1 MNLKKYIKYKI
12 CHFFKKE
19 NGFSLIE
26 MLLVVFIIA
35 IVATVISLLYMS
47 SIKSQKDLLN
57 KAGSEANLRTTLYS
71 VAKDLRE
78 ATDITTA
85 KSDYIKFNSGSDIIE
100 FELTAS
106 NGTYTLNKKI
116 TAGGA
121 TNTKFIIEYITNNNI
136 FSYYSTD
143 TGPALAVPLSG
154 TDLLAFK
161 LVKLNFT
168 VNKEPSVP
176 AKAVSLLTT
185 VSLRNRK

>member
-1 MNLKKYIKYKI
+1 MKLKI
-12 CHFFKKE
+12 CKKNIFNSLRKE
-19 NGFSLIE
+19 NGFSIVE
-26 MLLVVFIIA
+26 TLLVVFIIA

-47 SIKSQKDLLN
+47 SVKSQKDLLN
-57 KAGSEANLRTTLYS
+57 KAGSETNLRTTLYS

-116 TAGGA
+116 TAGG
-121 TNTKFIIEYITNNNI
+121 TTDTKFIIEYITNNNI

-143 TGPALAVPLSG
+143 TGPALTVPLSEP
-154 TDLLAFK
+154 DLLAFK

-168 VNKEPSVP
+168 VNKEPSLP